1 VAKNYVQAGDTIE
14 IKATAEV
21 KSGDLVAVGDI
32 FTVAITD
39 IATGAI
45 GDGFAGGVFTLPKL
59 ASDKMAA
66 GKKVYLKDGK
76 VQLDATGNLP
86 LVGVTWADAAA
97 NTEFVAVKING

>member
-1 VAKNYVQAGDTIE
+1 MAKNYIQAGDTIE
-14 IKATAEV
+14 IKATSDV
-21 KSGDLVAVGDI
+21 KSGELVTIGDI
-32 FTVAITD
+32 VAVAITD

-45 GDGFAGGVFTLPKL
+45 GDGFAVGVFNVPKL
-59 ASDKMAA
+59 ATDKMAA

-86 LVGVTWADAAA
+86 FVGVTWVDAAA

>member
-1 VAKNYVQAGDTIE
+1 MAKNYIQAGVTIE
-14 IKATAEV
+14 IKATAAV

-32 FTVAITD
+32 VAVAITD

-45 GDGFAGGVFTLPKL
+45 GDGFAVGVFNVPKL
-59 ASDKMAA
+59 AADKMAA

-86 LVGVTWADAAA
+86 FVGVTWAEAPA
-97 NTEFVAVKING
+97 NTEFAAVKING